1 MTESY
6 PGAQAVSRAIAVLR
20 AFDDRHPSWGL
31 GELSE
36 YLGLNKTTTHRLLA
50 ALESEGLIERATPG
64 GVYRLGPEL
73 IALGGSALRSHELRT
88 LARPEMERL
97 AQEVGEAVALEILH
111 DGQTL
116 LLDEVSNRAIAGV
129 PADVGSRLPL
139 HATSTGKLL
148 LAHQPPE
155 RLAAHLDQALPQLT
169 AQTIT
174 DPLELSAALAQIRQQ
189 GYAQSKE
196 EFEVGFVAVA
206 APIYNHT
213 GAVVAALGIGGPALR
228 MTEEQ
233 LPKLIA
239 ALQVAA
245 RQLSRTLGYRPG

>member
-64 GVYRLGPEL
+64 GAYRLGPEL

-97 AQEVGEAVALEILH
+97 ALEVGEAVALEILH

-148 LAHQPPE
+148 LAYQPPASQE
-155 RLAAHLDQALPQLT
+155 ELLNRELAALTPQTMT
-169 AQTIT
+169 AAPT
-174 DPLELSAALAQIRQQ
+174 LRAALAQIRQQ
-189 GYAQSKE
+189 GYAQSSE
-196 EFEVGFVAVA
+196 EFEVGFVAIA

-213 GAVVAALGIGGPALR
+213 GTVVAALGIGGPVLR
-228 MTEEQ
+228 LTES
-233 LPKLIA
+233 LMPGLIA
-239 ALQVAA
+239 AVQVAA
-245 RQLSRTLGYRPG
+245 RQISRTLGYRPG